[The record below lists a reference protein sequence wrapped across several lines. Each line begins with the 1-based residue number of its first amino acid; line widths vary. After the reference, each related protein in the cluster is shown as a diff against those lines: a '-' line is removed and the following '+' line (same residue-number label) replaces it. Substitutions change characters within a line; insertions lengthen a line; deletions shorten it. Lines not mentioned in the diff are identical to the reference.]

1 MARIKL
7 KIAGLPEKTDILQ
20 ESIIN
25 AENIQEIIQRIESK
39 YPPDYYSYTIF
50 LNGTNADDKSRKLSD
65 GDEIVVIP
73 IMSGG

>member
-1 MARIKL
+1 MAEVKLRIVGFPQK
-7 KIAGLPEKTDILQ
+7 ADILQ

-39 YPPDYYSYTIF
+39 YPLDYYSFAIF
-50 LNGTNADDKSRKLSD
+50 VNGISAESKSKNLSD
-65 GDEIVVIP
+65 GDEVVVVP

>member
-1 MARIKL
+1 MAKVKLRIV
-7 KIAGLPEKTDILQ
+7 GFPEKTDILQ

-25 AENIQEIIQRIESK
+25 ASNIQEIIQRIESK

-50 LNGTNADDKSRKLSD
+50 LNGKSVTDKLGKLSE
-65 GDEIVVIP
+65 GDEVLVIP

>member
-1 MARIKL
+1 MAEVKL
-7 KIAGLPEKTDILQ
+7 KIVGFPQKADILQ

-25 AENIQEIIQRIESK
+25 AKNIQEIIQRIESK

-50 LNGTNADDKSRKLSD
+50 LNGKTADDKSRNLSD
-65 GDEIVVIP
+65 GDEVVVVP

>member
-1 MARIKL
+1 VAEVKLRIVGFPQK
-7 KIAGLPEKTDILQ
+7 ADILQ

-39 YPPDYYSYTIF
+39 YPLDYYSFAIF
-50 LNGTNADDKSRKLSD
+50 VNGISADGKSKNLSD
-65 GDEIVVIP
+65 GDEVVVVP